1 MRLAELLVALCVAVM
16 ATSVAAAD
24 LLPRPDAAAVKA
36 SKAEV
41 RDIFKADY
49 ADADLPSEKAKLAR
63 EFLRI
68 AADTS
73 KESDRFA
80 LLVLARDLA
89 IDGRDRETATAASVA
104 IAERYEPDGPTDGK
118 EQFEKAQGL
127 WSESLKAGSIDK
139 RQLQAIAAEWYAYA
153 RPTATGIDKLLIEKR
168 LAAGKATAKETDKD
182 ADLKLLVGTWD
193 VRNDK
198 EHWRNAWTFTADGLF
213 YGNTR
218 LRGKWKATS
227 DEIMVLWDENPNAW
241 VKFSRKISREM
252 TGDSWLGL
260 GIIEAKKIK

>member
-1 MRLAELLVALCVAVM
+1 VRLAELLVALCVAVM

-89 IDGRDRETATAASVA
+89 IDGRDRERPRRLPWRLPSDT
-104 IAERYEPDGPTDGK
+104 
-118 EQFEKAQGL
+118 
-127 WSESLKAGSIDK
+127 SLTG
-139 RQLQAIAAEWYAYA
+139 Q
-153 RPTATGIDKLLIEKR
+153 PTAKSNSKR
-168 LAAGKATAKETDKD
+168 P
-182 ADLKLLVGTWD
+182 
-193 VRNDK
+193 
-198 EHWRNAWTFTADGLF
+198 
-213 YGNTR
+213 
-218 LRGKWKATS
+218 RGFGA
-227 DEIMVLWDENPNAW
+227 N
-241 VKFSRKISREM
+241 R
-252 TGDSWLGL
+252 
-260 GIIEAKKIK
+260 